1 MRTAGARGDT
11 ILTTSPRWTT
21 RPDGSNWGDFGPDD
35 RLGTLNHLQAE
46 QRLRAACEIR
56 EGLSFSLSLPLN
68 VPHAPVLNPR
78 RKGPVIR
85 AAEKNGVPMYR
96 YPLAND
102 VPGATDVISDDS
114 VTLSPQYSTQ
124 WDALGHV
131 GALFDPHGTDR
142 PMPTGYNGFTVSLPH
157 DDGFQGTA
165 ELSIAPMAMHGIQGR
180 GVMVDLR
187 AHFGDARRQVTLKD
201 LQQVMAADNIE
212 VYPGDVL
219 CLHTGLADLALT
231 LGPDDQEQLR
241 TRCCVLDG
249 RDADLLAWIKHSRI
263 AAIAADN
270 HAVEQRNHTLDMAR
284 GPLLP
289 LHEQCLFKLGL
300 PLGELWHLTPLA
312 AWLRANDRHAFFLT
326 AAPLHLPG
334 LVGAPVNPIA
344 TV

>member
-1 MRTAGARGDT
+1 MSQT
-11 ILTTSPRWTT
+11 PRYRQ
-21 RPDGSNWGDFGPDD
+21 RPEGSNWGDFGPDD
-35 RLGTLNHLQAE
+35 QLGTLNHLD
-46 QRLRAACEIR
+46 RAARLAAAAEIR
-56 EGLSFSLSLPLN
+56 EGLSFSLSLPLT
-68 VPHAPVLNPR
+68 VPRAPVLNPR

-85 AAEKNGVPMYR
+85 PAEKNGVPVYR

-131 GALFDPHGTDR
+131 GSLYDARGNGT
-142 PMPTGYNGFTVSLPH
+142 PQPTGYNGYTVSAPGRE
-157 DDGFQGTA
+157 GFAGTRD
-165 ELSIAPMAMHGIQGR
+165 LSIAPMARHGIQGR

-187 AHFGDARRQVTLKD
+187 AHFGDEQRKITHADLMRVMQADGVT
-201 LQQVMAADNIE
+201 VR
-212 VYPGDVL
+212 PGDVL

-231 LGPDDQEQLR
+231 LADNEQHRLK

-249 RDADLLAWIKHSRI
+249 GDPGLLAWITDSRI

-270 HAVEQRNHTLDMAR
+270 HAVELRNHHLDTER
-284 GPLLP
+284 GALLP
-289 LHEQCLFKLGL
+289 LHEHCLFKLGL

-312 AWLRANDRHAFFLT
+312 HWLRRNHRHAFFLT
-326 AAPLHLPG
+326 AAPMHLPG

>member
-1 MRTAGARGDT
+1 LTA
-11 ILTTSPRWTT
+11 SKRWTT
-21 RPDGSNWGDFGPDD
+21 RPEGANWGDFGPDD
-35 RLGTLNHLQAE
+35 QLGTLNFLQAE
-46 QRLRAACEIR
+46 QRLHAASEIR
-56 EGLSFSLSLPLN
+56 VGLSFSLSLPLN
-68 VPHAPVLNPR
+68 VPRAPVLNPR

-85 AAEKNGVPMYR
+85 AAEKNGVPVYR

-131 GALFDPHGTDR
+131 GSLFDPHGNGQ
-142 PMPTGYNGFTVSLPH
+142 PVPTGYNGFAVSEPNAS
-157 DDGFQGTA
+157 DFQGTA
-165 ELSIAPMAMHGIQGR
+165 ALSIAPMATHGIQGR

-187 AHFGDARRQVTLKD
+187 AHFGDAFRRVSLKD
-201 LQQVMAADNIE
+201 LQAVMAADRVE
-212 VYPGDVL
+212 VQPGDVL

-231 LGPDDQEQLR
+231 LAEDEQDLLR
-241 TRCCVLDG
+241 TSCCVLDG
-249 RDADLLAWIKHSRI
+249 SDAALLAWIKDSRI

-270 HAVEQRNHTLDMAR
+270 HAVEQRNHTLDR
-284 GPLLP
+284 PSGPLLP

-300 PLGELWHLTPLA
+300 PLGELWYLTALA
-312 AWLRANDRHAFFLT
+312 GWLKANGRHAFFLT
-326 AAPLHLPG
+326 AAPMNLPG

>member
-1 MRTAGARGDT
+1 MSQAQRYLR
-11 ILTTSPRWTT
+11 
-21 RPDGSNWGDFGPDD
+21 RPEGSNWGDFGQDD
-35 RLGTLNHLQAE
+35 QLGTLNHLDRHA
-46 QRLRAACEIR
+46 RLAAVAEIR
-56 EGLSFSLSLPLN
+56 EGISFSLSLPLT
-68 VPHAPVLNPR
+68 VPRAPVLNPR
-78 RKGPVIR
+78 RKGPVIVP
-85 AAEKNGVPMYR
+85 AEKNGVPVYR
-96 YPLAND
+96 YPLGRD
-102 VPGATDVISDDS
+102 MPGATDVVSDDR

-131 GALFDPHGTDR
+131 GSMYDALGTGQ
-142 PMPTGYNGFTVSLPH
+142 PQPTGYNGFAVSEPLAE
-157 DDGFQGTA
+157 GFAGTRD
-165 ELSIAPMAMHGIQGR
+165 LSIEPMARHGIQGR

-187 AHFGDARRQVTLKD
+187 ARYGDAQRKVSYRD
-201 LQQVMAADNIE
+201 LMDVMRADGVQIR
-212 VYPGDVL
+212 PGDVL

-231 LGPDDQEQLR
+231 LGDDEQELLK

-249 RDADLLAWIKHSRI
+249 ADAELLAWIKSSRI

-270 HAVEQRNHTLDMAR
+270 HAVELRNHHLDAAS

-312 AWLRANDRHAFFLT
+312 QWLRQHNRNAFFLT
-326 AAPLHLPG
+326 AAPMYVPG